1 MKKRILSIIS
11 GLILISIFA
20 VSCSEKKG
28 TDPTNDTT
36 PTTPNKGIQTYQG
49 NWQVEGKDYN
59 QSPISGTINIDAN
72 GTITGNVQGII
83 GEGQS
88 ITKDKITDRG
98 NETYEITMMEQDG
111 FKQVFECTFT
121 SDKAAEWKM
130 KQYGTGA
137 PADGIVAGQGTLT
150 KQ

>member
-11 GLILISIFA
+11 GLILISLFA
-20 VSCSEKKG
+20 VSCSDKKG
-28 TDPTNDTT
+28 TDPT
-36 PTTPNKGIQTYQG
+36 TTPNKGIQTYQG
-49 NWQVEGKDYN
+49 NWQIDGQDVN
-59 QSPISGTINIDAN
+59 QTPINGTITIASD

-88 ITKDKITDRG
+88 ITKDKITDKG

-130 KQYGTGA
+130 KQYGTGV

>member
-1 MKKRILSIIS
+1 MKNKILSIIS

-20 VSCSEKKG
+20 VSCGEKKG
-28 TDPTNDTT
+28 TDPT
-36 PTTPNKGIQTYQG
+36 PPTPNKGIQTYQG

-72 GTITGNVQGII
+72 GTITGNVQYVIQ
-83 GEGQS
+83 EGQS
-88 ITKDKITDRG
+88 ITKDKITDKG

-121 SDKAAEWKM
+121 SDKAAE
-130 KQYGTGA
+130 
-137 PADGIVAGQGTLT
+137 
-150 KQ
+150 